1 MQYEKC
7 IKCEKLGVSC
17 GGPNFL
23 LMTSQEV
30 VEWCKERKKH
40 LKITRDKLKDL
51 TGVPL
56 GTLNRF
62 FSEHNN
68 SYFYFDTAC
77 KIITVLISGG
87 QALDNCLI
95 VQGQQQAER
104 LESEIT
110 FLKRENEDLKCII
123 LEALTGNIKKLGE
136 V

>member
-1 MQYEKC
+1 MQNEKC
-7 IKCEKLGVSC
+7 ITCEKLGVSC

-30 VEWCKERKKH
+30 AEWCKERKKY

-62 FSEHNN
+62 FSGNN

-77 KIITVLISGG
+77 KIIKVLISGE
-87 QALDNCLI
+87 QIRDNCLI
-95 VQGQQQAER
+95 NQSQQQIES
-104 LESEIT
+104 LEMENEI
-110 FLKRENEDLKCII
+110 LKREKEDYKNII
-123 LEALTGNIKKLGE
+123 LEALAGKL
-136 V
+136 